1 MGSLENLPTEYIIL
15 TIGILAILSLIFNIT
30 LYLKISRIKQRI
42 SGMLGGGS
50 AKTIEDS
57 LKTTAKKIKEK
68 ERKEEELSKRLSSLE
83 KRVKKSVRGVETVRF
98 NPFRGNGGGGNQSF
112 STSFVD
118 EDGDG
123 VVISTLYS
131 RERVSVYG
139 KPVNGF
145 SSEHTLSEEE
155 KQSLD
160 KARER
165 IKGE

>member
-15 TIGILAILSLIFNIT
+15 AIGALALASFIFNIT
-30 LYLKISRIKQRI
+30 LYLKVNKLKQSIKD
-42 SGMLGGGS
+42 MLGGES

-57 LKTTAKKIKEK
+57 LKKTAEKLKEK
-68 ERKEEELSKRLSSLE
+68 ERKEEEIKNRLISLE
-83 KRVKKSVRGVETVRF
+83 KRMKKSIRGVETVRF
-98 NPFRGNGGGGNQSF
+98 NPFKGIGGGGNQSF

-118 EDGDG
+118 EEGDG

-131 RERVSVYG
+131 RERVGVYG
-139 KPVNGF
+139 KPVSGF

-155 KQSLD
+155 ERSLN